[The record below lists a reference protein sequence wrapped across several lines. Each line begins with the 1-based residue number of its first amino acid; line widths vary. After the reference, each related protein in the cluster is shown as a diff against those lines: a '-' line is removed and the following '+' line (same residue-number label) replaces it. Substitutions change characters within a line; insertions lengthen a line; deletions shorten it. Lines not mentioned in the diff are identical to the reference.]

1 MNDLISI
8 NVLYIYIVVTDIEHR
23 TAQAPQFV
31 SMSDKEKVM
40 YSRTCCA
47 VGLTAQGC
55 SVSGMKHEN

>member
-8 NVLYIYIVVTDIEHR
+8 NVLYIVVTDIEHR

-40 YSRTCCA
+40 YSQTCCA